1 MYAVFDFHNL
11 LIHAFQY
18 PCAVFSTSQEWL
30 ELQALRCEEQLR
42 DVVDFIRSFGSGDGP
57 RVSYGAA
64 PEQVL
69 ELYLA
74 LWKRWMV
81 VLGLGPNVQNWG

>member
-1 MYAVFDFHNL
+1 M
-11 LIHAFQY
+11 
-18 PCAVFSTSQEWL
+18 

-69 ELYLA
+69 ELCLA
-74 LWKRWMV
+74 LWWTWMLV
-81 VLGLGPNVQNWG
+81 VG

>member
-1 MYAVFDFHNL
+1 MFITFWFML
-11 LIHAFQY
+11 FSIHVQF
-18 PCAVFSTSQEWL
+18 FSTSQEWL

-74 LWKRWMV
+74 LC
-81 VLGLGPNVQNWG
+81 